1 MRLYLLKLLAYMTL
15 KSTSSILPL
24 LVFSCF
30 LLNFTSA
37 SFAASWKI
45 EPTVEAR
52 VGYSDNIEFDDSGDE
67 DSGFIGQINPGI
79 SIQKDEGR
87 LLVQLDYLMQNFYY
101 LDDSDLST
109 DHTLDAISRYEFVP
123 KTFFLNGYASV
134 TQVLVD
140 SSEQISVDNLNST
153 GNTTDEVTLGV
164 EPVWEQNLGTYMKA
178 RAAYLY
184 AVQKF
189 EDETEEDLVGGD
201 IDDNDRQRFLANLGN
216 RDVNSDRLDWGLQ
229 YRNEEVE
236 FEDGE
241 EFKFESQQIDLGYE
255 VTSRIQIVGT
265 YGYEDND
272 FGNIVITDDDEDDV
286 FWDAGFIYSLGEF
299 TALEVR
305 RGERFF
311 GNTWETRL
319 NVGGPKLS
327 ASINYEE
334 DTSLEVLDSIDS
346 DGFNSQQNLLQNDVD
361 TNIANDRDS
370 VSITK
375 SWDATIS
382 YSVSKSTFAV
392 NVTND
397 DLEFLDSGD
406 REKSESYAFGWLWN
420 ISGVSSLFTT
430 VEWIEDEFSDLGVE
444 EESNLFDFSVV
455 YTRQLSA
462 KTDFDIDYSYS
473 EGKEDDIDGEDDFTS
488 NTISVGLVHSF

>member
-1 MRLYLLKLLAYMTL
+1 MIL
-15 KSTSSILPL
+15 KSTSSKLPL

-30 LLNFTSA
+30 LLNFTSL

-45 EPTVEAR
+45 QPSVEAR
-52 VGYSDNIEFDDSGDE
+52 LGYSDNIEFDDSGDE
-67 DSGFIGQINPGI
+67 DSGFIGQINPGV

-123 KTFFLNGYASV
+123 KTFFLNGYATV

-140 SSEQISVDNLNST
+140 STEQISVDNLNST
-153 GNTTDEVTLGV
+153 GNTTDEITLGI

-184 AVQKF
+184 AVQNF
-189 EDETEEDLVGGD
+189 EDETDEDQVGGD
-201 IDDNDRQRFLANLGN
+201 IDDNDRHRFLANLGN
-216 RDVNSDRLDWGLQ
+216 RDVDSDRFDWGLG

-241 EFKFESQQIDLGYE
+241 EFKFVSQQVDVGYDL
-255 VTSRIQIVGT
+255 TSRIEIVGT

-272 FGNIVITDDDEDDV
+272 FGNIVITDEDEDDV

-311 GNTWETRL
+311 GNTWESRL

-346 DGFNSQQNLLQNDVD
+346 DGFSSQENLLQNDVD

-375 SWDATIS
+375 SWDATIT
-382 YSVSKSTFAV
+382 YTVSKSTIAA

-406 REKSESYAFGWLWN
+406 REKSESYALGWLWD
-420 ISGVSSLFTT
+420 ISGVSSLLTT

-444 EESNLFDFSVV
+444 EKSSLFDFRVV
-455 YTRQLSA
+455 YTRKLSA

-473 EGKEDDIDGEDDFTS
+473 DGNEDDIDGDDDFTS
-488 NTISVGLVHSF
+488 NTISVGLVHNF